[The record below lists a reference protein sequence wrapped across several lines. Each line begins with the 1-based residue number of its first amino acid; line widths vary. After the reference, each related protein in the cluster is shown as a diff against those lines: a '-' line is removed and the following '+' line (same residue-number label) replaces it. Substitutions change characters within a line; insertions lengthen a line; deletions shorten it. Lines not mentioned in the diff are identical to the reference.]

1 VCSPQHSPL
10 CPSHRAQLCTYFP
23 WFRRPAQVPRLSLF
37 DLVVDARRLRIFLRF
52 RMGVHGLPIDVGR
65 WRGVPRSRRTCDK
78 CDTGVVGDE
87 HHFVLVCPALAAVRT
102 QYAPLFALGCR
113 TLRAFVWQPDLLMVV
128 RYIYDCFQVR
138 ARILNP
144 CVGVP
149 SNQPH
154 LAGLIVGIEYDPQDA
169 TAWC

>member
-1 VCSPQHSPL
+1 
-10 CPSHRAQLCTYFP
+10 
-23 WFRRPAQVPRLSLF
+23 
-37 DLVVDARRLRIFLRF
+37 
-52 RMGVHGLPIDVGR
+52 M
-65 WRGVPRSRRTCDK
+65 

-87 HHFVLVCPALAAVRT
+87 HHFVFVCPALAAVRT

-113 TLRAFVWQPDLLMVV
+113 TLGGFVWQPDLLMVV
-128 RYIYDCFQVR
+128 RYIYDYFQVR

-154 LAGLIVGIEYDPQDA
+154 LAGLM
-169 TAWC
+169 